1 MPPQKKPKKPPK
13 EVAAEQAV
21 PPKDPD
27 EVPDDD
33 LAPDAED
40 RGDSLPP
47 ELERFVTEDADGIED
62 HTDDVDPRL
71 PKEEVDG

>member
-1 MPPQKKPKKPPK
+1 MPPQKKPRKPKAPPK
-13 EVAAEQAV
+13 E
-21 PPKDPD
+21 DPAPNNQNE

-40 RGDSLPP
+40 RGDALPP

-62 HTDDVDPRL
+62 HVDDVDPRL